1 MSSFYKDEIFSVK
14 VTDNSY
20 YEIRVFENHDFTVD
34 DLKKLVEAQKNNG
47 GLVLPILII
56 CEKNAFADISL
67 LSKLSQNENSPYS
80 KADAFVLNTLA
91 QKILAKF
98 YVKINIPERPTNFFD
113 NANDAL
119 IWLKQYM

>member
-1 MSSFYKDEIFSVK
+1 MSSFYKDKIFSVK
-14 VTDNSY
+14 VIDDSY
-20 YEIRVFENHDFTVD
+20 YEIRIFENNDFTVD

-56 CEKNAFADISL
+56 CEKNAFADIIL
-67 LSKLSQNENSPYS
+67 LSKLSQNVNSPYS

>member
-1 MSSFYKDEIFSVK
+1 MSNFYHNETFSVK
-14 VTDNSY
+14 VIDDSY

-56 CEKNAFADISL
+56 CEKNSFSDISL
-67 LSKLSQNENSPYS
+67 LSKLSQNSNSPFS
-80 KADAFVLNTLA
+80 KADAFVLNSLA

-98 YVKINIPERPTNFFD
+98 YIKINIPERPTNFFD
-113 NANDAL
+113 NAEDAL